1 MFSRSS
7 NRVHN
12 RRAWVARLIA
22 MAAILWSLPAQS
34 QALPDSQQLPSFL
47 SATAARLS
55 ALKLPDTVQ
64 VHGFATQG
72 YMNSTGNNNVF
83 GNSNQ
88 DSGSFGFREV
98 GLNASVQLRSNLLI
112 SAQALHRHAGQGSQD
127 IRLDYGLLDYK
138 AYSGENTQ
146 FGIRLGRIK
155 NPLGFYNDTRDVA
168 HTRPSIMLPQS
179 IYLDRTRNL
188 AMASDGGHV
197 YGETRTSKGDFFYQ
211 FGVVM
216 PIVSGPQTE
225 AAVLGSAS
233 SLPGNLTSQVSYIG
247 RGMYEYDGGR
257 VRLAVSGTQL
267 NIGYDPARAFPGDLR
282 AGSVLFT
289 PVIFSAQ
296 YNAERWSLTSEYAI
310 RHLEYSNFGVSAL
323 NLNFTGESY
332 YFQGIYRFTPK
343 WEGVIRYDA
352 MYTDRN
358 DRSGKDYAATHLTT
372 PAYNRYAKDLTTG
385 IRWNITPSFML
396 AAEHHYVNGTA
407 WLAPLDNPNLSA
419 GGSAHAQH
427 WHLFAVQG
435 SFRF

>member
-1 MFSRSS
+1 MYSKSN
-7 NRVHN
+7 NRVS
-12 RRAWVARLIA
+12 RRHAWAARLIA
-22 MAAILWSLPAQS
+22 MSAILWSFPAQS
-34 QALPDSQQLPSFL
+34 QALPDSQKLPSFL
-47 SATAARLS
+47 SATVARMS
-55 ALKLPDTVQ
+55 ALKLPDAVQ

-72 YMNSTGNNNVF
+72 YMNSTDNNNVF
-83 GNSNQ
+83 GYSSR
-88 DSGSFGFREV
+88 DSGSWGFREV
-98 GLNASVQLRSNLLI
+98 GLNASVQLRPNLLI
-112 SAQALHRHAGQGSQD
+112 SAQGLHRHAGQGSQD
-127 IRLDYGLLDYK
+127 IRLDYGLIDYK

-155 NPLGFYNDTRDVA
+155 NPLGFYNETRDVA
-168 HTRPSIMLPQS
+168 FTRPSIMLPQS

-188 AMASDGGHV
+188 ALASDGGHV

-216 PIVSGPQTE
+216 PIVNGPQTE
-225 AAVLGSAS
+225 AAVLGGAAVY
-233 SLPGNLTSQVSYIG
+233 PGHLTSKVSVIG

-257 VRLAVSGTQL
+257 VRLSVSGTRLQL
-267 NIGYDPARAFPGDLR
+267 GYDPAAAFPRDMH

-310 RHLEYSNFGVSAL
+310 RHLEYTNFGQIP
-323 NLNFTGESY
+323 NMNFTGESY
-332 YFQGIYRFTPK
+332 YFQGIYRFTPS

-358 DRSGKDYAATHLTT
+358 DRSGKDYAASHSGSAT
-372 PAYNRYAKDLTTG
+372 YGRYAKDVTTG
-385 IRWNITPSFML
+385 VRWNVTPSFML

-407 WLAPLDNPNLSA
+407 WLAPLDNPGASTLT
-419 GGSAHAQH
+419 GGHGQH

>member
-1 MFSRSS
+1 MSSKSNSRV
-7 NRVHN
+7 NNPRTK
-12 RRAWVARLIA
+12 VAKLIA
-22 MAAILWSLPAQS
+22 MLAMVWSLPAQS
-34 QALPDSQQLPSFL
+34 QVLPETLKVPDFL
-47 SATAARLS
+47 SATAARMS

-88 DSGSFGFREV
+88 DSGTFGFREV
-98 GLNASVQLRSNLLI
+98 GLNASVQLRPNLLI
-112 SAQALHRHAGQGSQD
+112 SAQGLHRHAGQGSQD
-127 IRLDYGLLDYK
+127 IRLDYGVIDYK
-138 AYSGENTQ
+138 AYSGENSQ

-155 NPLGFYNDTRDVA
+155 NPLGFYNETRDVA

-179 IYLDRTRNL
+179 IYFDRSRNL
-188 AMASDGGHV
+188 AMAADGGHV

-216 PIVSGPQTE
+216 PYVGGTTTE
-225 AAVLGSAS
+225 AALLGSDRA
-233 SLPGNLTSQVSYIG
+233 GHLTSQVSYIG
-247 RGMYEYDGGR
+247 RGIYEYDGGR
-257 VRLAVSGTQL
+257 VRLAVSGAQT
-267 NIGYDPARAFPGDLR
+267 NVNYNRGADPALLSGQIQ
-282 AGSVLFT
+282 FT
-289 PVIFSAQ
+289 PIIFSAQ

-310 RHLEYSNFGVSAL
+310 RHTVANNFGVALPNSAT
-323 NLNFTGESY
+323 TGESY

-352 MYTDRN
+352 LYTNRDDRH
-358 DRSGKDYAATHLTT
+358 GHTYAAAS
-372 PAYNRYAKDLTTG
+372 PATRDPNSRFAKDITTG
-385 IRWNITPSFML
+385 IRWNVTPSFML

-407 WLAPLDNPNLSA
+407 WLAPLDNPGASSPA
-419 GGSAHAQH
+419 GHHAQH